1 MMLFKMD
8 LIMSI
13 EIIQINCMVLFKIVF
28 MKMKVIES
36 LWKIMKLGLKNIEI
50 KLKIKNSIFRNKL
63 KSIVLPL
70 LLL

>member
-1 MMLFKMD
+1 
-8 LIMSI
+8 MSI

-50 KLKIKNSIFRNKL
+50 KLKIKNSIFHIYSSLHKVISMSRVHKEEKN
-63 KSIVLPL
+63 I
-70 LLL
+70 